1 MKHKTKLLATL
12 GVVAGLAVAGY
23 AVTAHANGGSHRC
36 EGGQGE
42 RQHGMMGGGS
52 HGMMGG
58 GMRMMHMMET
68 YDTNN
73 DGALTVEEVT
83 AERAKKF
90 KAFDKNA
97 DGMLDLNEYQ
107 ALWMDAMRE
116 RMVDRFQ
123 KHDNDGDGKIS
134 EQDFSERYSRMMTW
148 MDRNEDG
155 KIDREDHMGSRR
167 HHGNN

>member
-1 MKHKTKLLATL
+1 MM
-12 GVVAGLAVAGY
+12 
-23 AVTAHANGGSHRC
+23 GG
-36 EGGQGE
+36 G
-42 RQHGMMGGGS
+42 HGMMGGGK
-52 HGMMGG
+52 
-58 GMRMMHMMET
+58 RMMHMMET

-97 DGMLDLNEYQ
+97 DGTLDLNEYQ
-107 ALWMDAMRE
+107 ALWMDAMRD

-134 EQDFSERYSRMMTW
+134 EQDFSERFSRMMTW

-155 KIDREDHMGSRR
+155 KIDRDDHMGQHRR
-167 HHGNN
+167 HGND